1 MSRMLHGGG
10 KRSVERQYQA
20 RLAVQTLTLTILMG
34 SRMSFAVG
42 KIIRIPVDNG
52 LNRKG
57 DRRGQCPSK
66 CGLQPGSTNQLLLV
80 VERKNLHQKVRQRC
94 H

>member
-1 MSRMLHGGG
+1 MSRMPQGGG
-10 KRSVERQYQA
+10 KRSVERQDQA

-34 SRMSFAVG
+34 GLMSFAVG
-42 KIIRIPVDNG
+42 KIIRILLDNG

-57 DRRGQCPSK
+57 DRRGSMPSE
-66 CGLQPGSTNQLLLV
+66 CGWQPGSMNQLLVV
-80 VERKNLHQKVRQRC
+80 VERRSLHQKVRQRC